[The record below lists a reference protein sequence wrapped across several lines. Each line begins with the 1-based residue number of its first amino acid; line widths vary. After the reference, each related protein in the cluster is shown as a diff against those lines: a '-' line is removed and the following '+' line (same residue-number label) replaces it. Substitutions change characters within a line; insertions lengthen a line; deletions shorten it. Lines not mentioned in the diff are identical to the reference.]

1 MFGQTLIG
9 ADYTA
14 YFNFDSFLGT
24 TVCLGLILLAA
35 LVVAV
40 AVTWFVGRDMMRP
53 VVTVCVGLMLLY
65 AVAVAVANIVKDFKE
80 GETYT
85 EDYQA
90 VLIAIVVILV
100 VGIAILFALID
111 RKQHTGRAHTMS
123 VVYAAVCIALAF
135 GLSYVKMYDA
145 PYGGSVTLFSL
156 LPIALYSYMFGI
168 RKGVLCGLVYGML
181 NSVQDPWIVNPLQFI
196 LDYPLAFTMVGLCG
210 GLFRKVFD
218 RLKAIP
224 DVVRDGNALSLGILC
239 GVTLRYF
246 CHVVSGAVYF
256 GEYAADYGFGNEWT
270 YSFVY
275 NALYVFPDGA
285 ICVLGA
291 FILMASKY
299 MRNQMYK
306 VIGDYERGVTHAAAE
321 KFSTVE
327 ERLEEG
333 DEVEESLEKNERPQ
347 ETVIEVN
354 DVQKVAHDP
363 DPVSD
368 EKDGKPNG
376 GEKA

>member
-40 AVTWFVGRDMMRP
+40 AVTWFVRRDKMRP

-156 LPIALYSYMFGI
+156 LPIALYSYMFGV
-168 RKGVLCGLVYGML
+168 RKGVFAGVIYGILHKSLAWAGRSRPAAVMKAVL
-181 NSVQDPWIVNPLQFI
+181 TIAAAGFFTAMTGASPSVVRAFLFI
-196 LDYPLAFTMVGLCG
+196 LINEISRLLPGRRRRPLAVLCAALMIQLAADPMIIRSLSFQLSYLAMLAIFTLFPVMESWYPESGRRDP
-210 GLFRKVFD
+210 FRK
-218 RLKAIP
+218 LWSAA
-224 DVVRDGNALSLGILC
+224 ALSISCQLYTAPLAWWHFRTFPAYFLISNLVALPISEVLIISSVITVAAEAAGILF
-239 GVTLRYF
+239 VIA
-246 CHVVSGAVYF
+246 SGMC
-256 GEYAADYGFGNEWT
+256 AA
-270 YSFVY
+270 
-275 NALYVFPDGA
+275 
-285 ICVLGA
+285 A
-291 FILMASKY
+291 FLMAS
-299 MRNQMYK
+299 R
-306 VIGDYERGVTHAAAE
+306 
-321 KFSTVE
+321 
-327 ERLEEG
+327 
-333 DEVEESLEKNERPQ
+333 
-347 ETVIEVN
+347 
-354 DVQKVAHDP
+354 
-363 DPVSD
+363 
-368 EKDGKPNG
+368 
-376 GEKA
+376 

>member
-40 AVTWFVGRDMMRP
+40 AVTWFVRRDKMRP

-181 NSVQDPWIVNPLQFI
+181 NSVQDPRIVNPLQFI

-224 DVVRDGNALSLGILC
+224 DVVRDGIALSLGILC

-256 GEYAADYGFGNEWT
+256 GEYAADYGFANEWT

-321 KFSTVE
+321 KFSAVE

-333 DEVEESLEKNERPQ
+333 DEVEESLKEKEGA
-347 ETVIEVN
+347 ETGAG
-354 DVQKVAHDP
+354 DDK
-363 DPVSD
+363 S
-368 EKDGKPNG
+368 GG